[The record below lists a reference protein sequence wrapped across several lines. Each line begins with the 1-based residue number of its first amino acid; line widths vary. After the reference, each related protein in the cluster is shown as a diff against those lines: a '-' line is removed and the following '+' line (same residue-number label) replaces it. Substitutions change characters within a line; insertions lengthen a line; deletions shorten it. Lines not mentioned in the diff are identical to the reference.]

1 MLGLDEYVAGLGEG
15 EAFAALALIAVLLG
29 LRHATDP
36 DHLAAVTTLLA
47 GDRPGPRRAGA
58 LGLTWGLG
66 HATALFGFGLPI
78 VVWRA
83 YLPAG
88 LQTAAEAAVGVMIVA
103 LALRLLHRW
112 RHQRRHPARAAP
124 GGRSALQAYG
134 IGLLHGVGG
143 SAGVGVLLLAA
154 IPSHGQA
161 VAALALFSL
170 FSALSMALA
179 STAFG
184 LALTRGPA
192 IHGQLA
198 TAPALGALGLA
209 FGLWYSLGALGA
221 VPYVL

>member
-1 MLGLDEYVAGLGEG
+1 MFGLDEYVASLGEG
-15 EAFAALALIAVLLG
+15 EAFAALALIAILLG

-36 DHLAAVTTLLA
+36 DHLAAVTALLA
-47 GDRPGPRRAGA
+47 GDRPGSRRAGT

-66 HATALFGFGLPI
+66 HATALFAFGVPI
-78 VVWRA
+78 VVSRA

-112 RHQRRHPARAAP
+112 RHARRHPGTAAR
-124 GGRSALQAYG
+124 GGRSVLQAYG

-154 IPSHGQA
+154 IPSHGEA

-170 FSALSMALA
+170 FSAVSMALA

-184 LALTRGPA
+184 LALSRGTA
-192 IHGQLA
+192 LQGQLA
-198 TAPALGALGLA
+198 VAPALGALGLA

-221 VPYVL
+221 VPYLL